1 MNTDEASKIL
11 SILTSAYPKRVTRD
25 EGIGLV
31 RLWAAA
37 FSDIPYTEV
46 GEAVMQFIRNDNKG
60 YMPVPGQIY
69 ELVDD
74 ARRMKQSKQIS
85 GRFYDMLQNDAL
97 S

>member
-1 MNTDEASKIL
+1 MNTEEASKIL
-11 SILTSAYPKRVTRD
+11 SILTSAYPKRVTHD
-25 EGIGLV
+25 EGMGLV

-46 GEAVMQFIRNDNKG
+46 GEAVIKFIRNDRKG

-69 ELVDD
+69 ELVED
-74 ARRMKQSKQIS
+74 ARIGKKGKQIS
-85 GRFYDMLQNDAL
+85 GIFYNLLQNNQL